1 MAISDSNC
9 SDPQRWLRSFA
20 SGFAE
25 GPSLL
30 EHLEMNL
37 PNDVVE
43 PFDYRGISRNI
54 ELLLLTTTGMK
65 SISLS
70 MSDCQLVSKDS
81 ISNHA
86 ATLEYTT
93 CSR

>member
-9 SDPQRWLRSFA
+9 SDPQPLLRSLA
-20 SGFAE
+20 NGFAE

-30 EHLEMNL
+30 KHLKMNF
-37 PNDVVE
+37 PDDVVV

-54 ELLLLTTTGMK
+54 ELLLLAITGLK
-65 SISLS
+65 TIFLS

-81 ISNHA
+81 VSHHA
-86 ATLEYTT
+86 ATLVYTT